1 MDENDVRMKNLKLFK
16 ANDELTDEE
25 RIEQRRIQSLGGKA
39 CSEKKRM
46 KKSLQETAKDFLE
59 LTIDREYARKM
70 LGDTEKLLGDDNLTI
85 QAIVTALALNI
96 AQEDGNV
103 KALEFLRDTSGQ
115 KPKDVQEIKADIMTE
130 SDKRLLKNV
139 AKRVN
144 VSTDDGQNADQ

>member
-1 MDENDVRMKNLKLFK
+1 MDENDVRMKNLKRFK

-25 RIEQRRIQSLGGKA
+25 RVEQRRIQSLGGKA
-39 CSEKKRM
+39 CIEKKRM
-46 KKSLQETAKDFLE
+46 KKSLQETAKEFLE
-59 LTIDREYARKM
+59 MSVNREYAHKV
-70 LGDTEKLLGDDNLTI
+70 LGDTEKLLDDENLTI

-130 SDKRLLKNV
+130 SDKKLLANV

-144 VSTDDGQNADQ
+144 VSTDDGQTED